1 MKNCLHVK
9 SNNIFLYPQG
19 NYRLEHEPIEPDPH
33 VVELNIE
40 IGKCDDA
47 AMASLPERDRRWVHY
62 PATCITLDFA
72 NRFVFEGLGTL
83 MEQVLISGSRHL
95 RFVNEHGI
103 QKILRNVIALQQN
116 LKTLND
122 GPRDTGLER
131 AKQYY
136 GLFSLTPSVS
146 I

>member
-1 MKNCLHVK
+1 
-9 SNNIFLYPQG
+9 
-19 NYRLEHEPIEPDPH
+19 
-33 VVELNIE
+33 
-40 IGKCDDA
+40 
-47 AMASLPERDRRWVHY
+47 
-62 PATCITLDFA
+62 
-72 NRFVFEGLGTL
+72 

-103 QKILRNVIALQQN
+103 QKILRNVVALQQN

-136 GLFSLTPSVS
+136 GLFPLTPSVS
-146 I
+146 TLQHCCLPRA